1 MADNNVPEQQGEAG
15 FTLIELMIVVTII
28 GILAAVAIPRYITY
42 MRSSQ
47 TAEVG
52 NIGGLMV
59 SAMQSYADAQ
69 SLASG
74 AVVTMFNGTYLVPTG
89 GTAPSSG
96 TALNNVLPQLALP
109 GNASFNY
116 AVSAIAASAGPQ
128 SGDVAYCILATPVSG
143 GAQVMYSSSPI
154 SSTGTA
160 GKNGWTGRVFNQ
172 SYVNGAASLSGV
184 AGGYCSATGAAQ
196 ATYS

>member
-1 MADNNVPEQQGEAG
+1 MADSNVPEQRGEAG

-74 AVVTMFNGTYLVPTG
+74 TVVTMFNGTYLVPAG
-89 GTAPSSG
+89 GTAPSGG
-96 TALNNVLPQLALP
+96 TALSNVLPQLTLP
-109 GNASFNY
+109 GNASFTY
-116 AVSAIAASAGPQ
+116 TVSAIAATAGPQ
-128 SGDVAYCILATPVSG
+128 SGDVAYCILAAPASG
-143 GAQVMYSSSPI
+143 ASVMYSSSPI
-154 SSTGTA
+154 SPTGTA
-160 GKNGWTGRVFNQ
+160 AKNGWTGRVFNQ
-172 SYVNGAASLSGV
+172 SYVNGAASLTGV

-196 ATYS
+196 ASYS

>member
-1 MADNNVPEQQGEAG
+1 MTDRNVPEQQGEAG

-69 SLASG
+69 SLTPAT
-74 AVVTMFNGTYLVPTG
+74 AVTAFNGTGLAPAG
-89 GTAPSSG
+89 ATAP
-96 TALNNVLPQLALP
+96 TNPLNTVLPQLALP
-109 GNASFNY
+109 GNASFSY
-116 AVSAIAASAGPQ
+116 AVSAVAASAGPQ
-128 SGDVAYCILATPVSG
+128 SGDVAYCILATPVVSG
-143 GAQVMYSSSPI
+143 FAPVMYSSSPI
-154 SSTGTA
+154 SATGTA
-160 GKNGWTGRVFNQ
+160 AKNGWTGRVFNQ
-172 SYVNGAASLSGV
+172 SYVNGVATLAGV
-184 AGGYCSATGAAQ
+184 AGGYCTAAGAAQ
-196 ATYS
+196 ATYN

>member
-1 MADNNVPEQQGEAG
+1 MADSNVPEEHGEAG

-69 SLASG
+69 SLTPAA
-74 AVVTMFNGTYLVPTG
+74 AVTAFNGTYLVPTG
-89 GTAPSSG
+89 GTAPGSG
-96 TALNNVLPQLALP
+96 TALSTVLPQLTLP
-109 GNASFNY
+109 GNASFTY
-116 AVSAIAASAGPQ
+116 TVSAIAATAGPQ
-128 SGDVAYCILATPVSG
+128 NGDVAYCILAAPASG
-143 GAQVMYSSSPI
+143 ASVMYSSSPV
-154 SSTGTA
+154 SPTGSA
-160 GKNGWTGRVFNQ
+160 AKGGWTGRVFNQ
-172 SYVNGAASLSGV
+172 SYVNGAASLAGV
-184 AGGYCSATGAAQ
+184 AGGYCSASGTAQ